1 MEKLFPMA
9 IILVML
15 LSFPA
20 VVYAAPE
27 EVDEHEYGF
36 CDHDHQGDK
45 EFLISV
51 TDIEDERELI
61 EIYVENQGIL
71 WFFRIWSWLPLFI
84 HLYKS
89 NTTKNSLS

>member
-71 WFFRIWSWLPLFI
+71 
-84 HLYKS
+84 
-89 NTTKNSLS
+89 